1 MRRLRLIHLLR
12 LRRSRDG
19 ARTVRLLGRVLVTV
33 TLVQEK
39 HDEKEHEN
47 GGDVER
53 REERLGARLLE
64 SGFDADLTRHI
75 DDGRDGREIHLLPKK
90 DVFSTAKERAGQ
102 TFKMTMLSIDEL
114 FSIAETC
121 KAQDQPREQ
130 FIWTEYRCRFCPDD
144 GTMVDHD
151 GQLYTNGSRVANEDG
166 LPTCVSCG
174 HSDMAFISDEPEWNG
189 GANDEGSDPSR
200 VGAPVNTTLF
210 SASWGSGTIMSV
222 HSSGT
227 YANKRLARINFHTS
241 MNHKDRALHHA
252 YEGLDQVGRIVLGLP
267 DSVMLQAKIMY
278 RKFSE
283 SVLTR
288 GAIRNGIK
296 ANCIMRAC
304 QDAHVARTTHEI
316 AAAFNIPARD
326 ISRTADIFRETIPT
340 VETTTTKSSDLVSRI
355 FSQVTVPDE
364 MRGRIRQRTIRM
376 CEQVECH
383 PSLMGKTP
391 KGVTAAVLYTVLSE
405 YGQTRESIAAMC
417 DVSLPTLVK
426 LENLVKKI
434 VM

>member
-1 MRRLRLIHLLR
+1 M
-12 LRRSRDG
+12 
-19 ARTVRLLGRVLVTV
+19 V
-33 TLVQEK
+33 
-39 HDEKEHEN
+39 EHE
-47 GGDVER
+47 D
-53 REERLGARLLE
+53 
-64 SGFDADLTRHI
+64 
-75 DDGRDGREIHLLPKK
+75 
-90 DVFSTAKERAGQ
+90 
-102 TFKMTMLSIDEL
+102 
-114 FSIAETC
+114 
-121 KAQDQPREQ
+121 
-130 FIWTEYRCRFCPDD
+130 
-144 GTMVDHD
+144 
-151 GQLYTNGSRVANEDG
+151 QLYTRGSRVANEDG

-174 HSDMAFISDEPEWNG
+174 HSDVAFISDEPEWNG

-252 YEGLDQVGRIVLGLP
+252 YEGLDHVGRIILGLP

-316 AAAFNIPARD
+316 AAAFNIPPRD

-355 FSQVTVPDE
+355 FSQVTVPDD

-434 VM
+434 VV

>member
-1 MRRLRLIHLLR
+1 M
-12 LRRSRDG
+12 
-19 ARTVRLLGRVLVTV
+19 V
-33 TLVQEK
+33 
-39 HDEKEHEN
+39 
-47 GGDVER
+47 
-53 REERLGARLLE
+53 
-64 SGFDADLTRHI
+64 
-75 DDGRDGREIHLLPKK
+75 
-90 DVFSTAKERAGQ
+90 
-102 TFKMTMLSIDEL
+102 SIDEL

-121 KAQDQPREQ
+121 KLSSDQPREN

-144 GTMVDHD
+144 GTMVEHN
-151 GQLYTNGSRVANEDG
+151 GQLYTMGSRVSNEDG

-252 YEGLDQVGRIVLGLP
+252 YEGLDHVGRVILGLP
-267 DSVMLQAKIMY
+267 ESVMLQAKIMY

-283 SVLTR
+283 NVLTR
-288 GAIRNGIK
+288 GAIRVGIK

-316 AAAFNIPARD
+316 ATAFKIPPRD

-340 VETTTTKSSDLVSRI
+340 IETTTTKSSDLVSRI
-355 FSQVTVPDE
+355 FIQVTVPDD

-376 CEQVECH
+376 CEQVQCH

-391 KGVTAAVLYTVLSE
+391 KGVTAAVLYTMLAE

-434 VM
+434 VA

>member
-1 MRRLRLIHLLR
+1 MI
-12 LRRSRDG
+12 
-19 ARTVRLLGRVLVTV
+19 
-33 TLVQEK
+33 
-39 HDEKEHEN
+39 
-47 GGDVER
+47 
-53 REERLGARLLE
+53 
-64 SGFDADLTRHI
+64 
-75 DDGRDGREIHLLPKK
+75 
-90 DVFSTAKERAGQ
+90 
-102 TFKMTMLSIDEL
+102 SIDEL

-121 KAQDQPREQ
+121 KATGDQPREN
-130 FIWTEYRCRFCPDD
+130 FIWTEYRCQFCPDD
-144 GTMVDHD
+144 GTMVEHN
-151 GQLYTNGSRVANEDG
+151 GQLYTMGSRVSNEDG

-252 YEGLDQVGRIVLGLP
+252 YEGLDHVGRMVLGLP

-355 FSQVTVPDE
+355 FSQVTVPED

-391 KGVTAAVLYTVLSE
+391 KGVTAAVLYTVLSD

-434 VM
+434 VT

>member
-1 MRRLRLIHLLR
+1 MI
-12 LRRSRDG
+12 
-19 ARTVRLLGRVLVTV
+19 
-33 TLVQEK
+33 
-39 HDEKEHEN
+39 
-47 GGDVER
+47 
-53 REERLGARLLE
+53 
-64 SGFDADLTRHI
+64 
-75 DDGRDGREIHLLPKK
+75 
-90 DVFSTAKERAGQ
+90 
-102 TFKMTMLSIDEL
+102 SIDEL
-114 FSIAETC
+114 FSIAESC
-121 KAQDQPREQ
+121 KARDEQPN

-144 GTMVDHD
+144 GMMVEHN
-151 GQLYTNGSRVANEDG
+151 GQLYTNGSRVSNEDG

-189 GANDEGSDPSR
+189 GANDEKGDPSR

-252 YEGLDQVGRIVLGLP
+252 YEGLDRVGRIILSLP

-304 QDAHVARTTHEI
+304 QDAHVARTTQEI
-316 AAAFNIPARD
+316 AAAFKIPPRD

-340 VETTTTKSSDLVSRI
+340 IETTTTKSSDLVSRI

-391 KGVTAAVLYTVLSE
+391 KGVTAAVLYTVLSD
-405 YGQTRESIAAMC
+405 YGQTRESIAGMC

-434 VM
+434 VV

>member
-1 MRRLRLIHLLR
+1 MCLF
-12 LRRSRDG
+12 SR
-19 ARTVRLLGRVLVTV
+19 TLVTV
-33 TLVQEK
+33 ALVQEK
-39 HDEKEHEN
+39 HYEQEHKH

-53 REERLGARLLE
+53 RKESLGASLLE
-64 SGFDADLTRHI
+64 SGFDTNLTRHV
-75 DDGRDGREIHLLPKK
+75 DDRRDGRKVHLLSKK
-90 DVFSTAKERAGQ
+90 DVFSTAKERADENIQ
-102 TFKMTMLSIDEL
+102 TQNMVSVDEL
-114 FSIAETC
+114 FSIAESC
-121 KAQDQPREQ
+121 KARSEPREN
-130 FIWTEYRCRFCPDD
+130 FIWTEYRCQFCPDD
-144 GTMVDHD
+144 GTMVEHN
-151 GQLYTNGSRVANEDG
+151 GQLYTMGSRVSNEDG

-174 HSDMAFISDEPEWNG
+174 QSDMAFISDEPEWNG
-189 GANDEGSDPSR
+189 GVNDEGSDPSR

-252 YEGLDQVGRIVLGLP
+252 YEGLDHVGRMVLGLP

-355 FSQVTVPDE
+355 FSQVTVPDD

-391 KGVTAAVLYTVLSE
+391 KGVTAAVLYTVLSD

-434 VM
+434 VT

>member
-1 MRRLRLIHLLR
+1 MLNGEKRALAPASLRAVSMRTWRGTSTTGGTGG
-12 LRRSRDG
+12 RSISY
-19 ARTVRLLGRVLVTV
+19 
-33 TLVQEK
+33 QK
-39 HDEKEHEN
+39 KMFFP
-47 GGDVER
+47 
-53 REERLGARLLE
+53 RETSALDKP
-64 SGFDADLTRHI
+64 SI
-75 DDGRDGREIHLLPKK
+75 
-90 DVFSTAKERAGQ
+90 
-102 TFKMTMLSIDEL
+102 KMISVDEL

-121 KAQDQPREQ
+121 KAQDQPREN

-144 GTMVDHD
+144 GTMVEHD
-151 GQLYTNGSRVANEDG
+151 GQLFMRGSRVANEDG

-174 HSDMAFISDEPEWNG
+174 QSDVAFISDEPEWNG

-252 YEGLDQVGRIVLGLP
+252 YEGLDHVGRIILGLP

-316 AAAFNIPARD
+316 AAAFNIPPRD

-355 FSQVTVPDE
+355 FSQVTVPDD

-391 KGVTAAVLYTVLSE
+391 KGVTAAVLYTVLAE

-434 VM
+434 VV

>member
-1 MRRLRLIHLLR
+1 MCD
-12 LRRSRDG
+12 DG
-19 ARTVRLLGRVLVTV
+19 AGTVRLFGRTLVTV
-33 TLVQEK
+33 ALVQEE
-39 HDEKEHEN
+39 HHEKEHEH
-47 GGDVER
+47 GGDVEWGK
-53 REERLGARLLE
+53 ECLGTRLLE
-64 SGFDADLTRHI
+64 SGFDTNLARHI
-75 DDGRDGREIHLLPKK
+75 NDWRGWSSGEIHLLPKK
-90 DVFSTAKERAGQ
+90 DVFYTAKERAEENPN
-102 TFKMTMLSIDEL
+102 TMTMISIDEL

-121 KAQDQPREQ
+121 KAQDQPREN

-144 GTMVDHD
+144 GTMVDHE

-174 HSDMAFISDEPEWNG
+174 HSDMAYISDEPEWNG
-189 GANDEGSDPSR
+189 GANDEGADPSR

-222 HSSGT
+222 QSSGT

-252 YEGLDQVGRIVLGLP
+252 YEGLDRVGRIVLGLP

-355 FSQVTVPDE
+355 FSQVTVPDD

-391 KGVTAAVLYTVLSE
+391 KGVTAAVLYTVLSD
-405 YGQTRESIAAMC
+405 YGQTKESIAAMC

-426 LENLVKKI
+426 LENIVKKI
-434 VM
+434 VV